1 MEEPAI
7 LKPQKLWTG
16 KQVRLGVGWLCKG
29 DS

>member
-16 KQVRLGVGWLCKG
+16 KQVRSGAGWLCMG